1 MELILEGTFRSN
13 RATPVPAS
21 ILYVYDRFLA
31 DKNYNII
38 DCGVWK
44 WLDNRE

>member
-21 ILYVYDRFLA
+21 ILYDRFLA